1 MSSIP
6 GCGIGVRGENPSH
19 AICGN
24 VRQNTF
30 LQIGLVAKRIN
41 TKFWNID
48 LKSTMTSLF

>member
-6 GCGIGVRGENPSH
+6 GCGIGARGKNPSH

-24 VRQNTF
+24 VRQKT
-30 LQIGLVAKRIN
+30 LVQIGLVAKKIN
-41 TKFWNID
+41 TKFWNTD